1 MFNLKSVLGKV
12 FVLAIVIFAAK
23 HSLLAGIVALL
34 VLITIDPVIEGMEN
48 KEDDSSKESDSPDES
63 DKSDESDDKTLSAK
77 DKAAMANFRKEN
89 CVDGKLM
96 KDNTVVTPLTFQ
108 SNFPNVKFTSKTC
121 HPCDE
126 TCDFEIVSSEEKLTV
141 EENLRSI
148 DSNSSP
154 VDREKAI
161 TKSKSESE

>member
-34 VLITIDPVIEGMEN
+34 LLIALDPVIEGMEN
-48 KEDDSSKESDSPDES
+48 KEDDSSKESDSSDES
-63 DKSDESDDKTLSAK
+63 DKSDDKTLSAK
-77 DKAAMANFRKEN
+77 DKAAMASFRKEN

-96 KDNTVVTPLTFQ
+96 KDNTVVTPLSFQ
-108 SNFPNVKFTSKTC
+108 SNFPNVKFTSKPC

-161 TKSKSESE
+161 TKSKSE

>member
-34 VLITIDPVIEGMEN
+34 LLIALDPVIEGMEN
-48 KEDDSSKESDSPDES
+48 KEDDSSKESDSSDES
-63 DKSDESDDKTLSAK
+63 DKSDDKTLSDK
-77 DKAAMANFRKEN
+77 DKAAMASFRKEN

-96 KDNTVVTPLTFQ
+96 KDNTVVTPLSFQ
-108 SNFPNVKFTSKTC
+108 SNFPNVKFTSKPC

>member
-34 VLITIDPVIEGMEN
+34 LLIALDPVIEGMEN
-48 KEDDSSKESDSPDES
+48 KEDDSSKESDSSDES
-63 DKSDESDDKTLSAK
+63 DKSDDKTLSAK

-96 KDNTVVTPLTFQ
+96 KDNTVVTPLSFQ
-108 SNFPNVKFTSKTC
+108 SNFPNVKFTSKPC

>member
-34 VLITIDPVIEGMEN
+34 LLIALDPVIEGMEN
-48 KEDDSSKESDSPDES
+48 KEDDSSKESDSSDES
-63 DKSDESDDKTLSAK
+63 DKSDDKTLSAK
-77 DKAAMANFRKEN
+77 DKAAMASFRKEN

-96 KDNTVVTPLTFQ
+96 KDNTVVTPLSFQ
-108 SNFPNVKFTSKTC
+108 SNFPNVKFTSKPC